1 MLPIRHIILLLTFL
15 LFASTL
21 SAKDFGDTL
30 QIEED
35 KITSILRKKP
45 MPDLGEGRLAKILT
59 RYYVEGL
66 RGEEHWD
73 KISSLRVSGTL
84 KLKDG
89 VYNLDSYQK
98 KPDLIKITVSNEG
111 QRLILA
117 YDGEIAWRKASEDD
131 SPKPMSE
138 AQARRF
144 KHSAR
149 FGNYLL
155 YPYAQGKKIRYIDTV
170 PIEGKICHQIQVKLD
185 TGYQVDYY
193 IDIRTYLEIKVVNQ
207 DLESGKTSS
216 IVYNDYIREF
226 GMPIAKEI
234 QSYED
239 GEWISALTID
249 EVKVNSGIIP
259 WMFEM
264 RKN

>member
-1 MLPIRHIILLLTFL
+1 MAHSSTYFQIGNSAFMNFKDDSTTRLTAIPGVL
-15 LFASTL
+15 
-21 SAKDFGDTL
+21 
-30 QIEED
+30 
-35 KITSILRKKP
+35 
-45 MPDLGEGRLAKILT
+45 
-59 RYYVEGL
+59 
-66 RGEEHWD
+66 
-73 KISSLRVSGTL
+73 GTL
-84 KLKDG
+84 P
-89 VYNLDSYQK
+89 
-98 KPDLIKITVSNEG
+98 KPFDFELLEARVLECLAARPAAVEPVATEG
-111 QRLILA
+111 TI
-117 YDGEIAWRKASEDD
+117 EHEDD

-216 IVYNDYIREF
+216 IVYDDYMREF

-239 GEWISALTID
+239 SEWISALTID

-264 RKN
+264 RKY